1 MLFSTKTPKYL
12 WGEAVLRAAFF
23 INRMPTKVLHFKK
36 PVDVFKNC
44 FPTSRLVTDISL
56 KKFGCTAFVH
66 THSHNHGKLDHKA
79 RKCVFVGYSS
89 TQKGYKCFD
98 PVSRKLFVSMD
109 VTFFETT
116 PYFDNN
122 HLQGESESEDSCVG
136 DVFQIEPEPPV
147 LVEFTPD
154 QPIPSALENQDTA
167 TIPSAPENQDTAAID
182 QHLNRDSAATDQHLN
197 QNTTAIDQDSGS
209 LGDEINGT
217 NPLMSLHKHEKVK
230 MREKTSKIEHELHV
244 YSRKRHLQRKEDS
257 TLQQL
262 HESQVQMRI
271 LLVPQMSCQVNFL
284 WCQALLSPSLSQS
297 KI

>member
-1 MLFSTKTPKYL
+1 MLNKFSKKKFNMVQTQFQEKIQVFRSDNWKEYFNKILGKFFKEKGIVHQSSCNDTPQKNGVVERKNRHLLEIARALLFSTKTPKYL

-109 VTFFETT
+109 VTLF
-116 PYFDNN
+116 
-122 HLQGESESEDSCVG
+122 
-136 DVFQIEPEPPV
+136 
-147 LVEFTPD
+147 
-154 QPIPSALENQDTA
+154 
-167 TIPSAPENQDTAAID
+167 
-182 QHLNRDSAATDQHLN
+182 
-197 QNTTAIDQDSGS
+197 
-209 LGDEINGT
+209 
-217 NPLMSLHKHEKVK
+217 
-230 MREKTSKIEHELHV
+230 
-244 YSRKRHLQRKEDS
+244 
-257 TLQQL
+257 
-262 HESQVQMRI
+262 
-271 LLVPQMSCQVNFL
+271 
-284 WCQALLSPSLSQS
+284 
-297 KI
+297 